1 MVTLRKINGL
11 ELLVIFVGEI
21 SQIWPLPF
29 AAPNLYFVVKDA
41 FHMCSLNWMKYLL
54 NWAKYPYRKELTLAL
69 YAL

>member
-41 FHMCSLNWMKYLL
+41 FHMCSLN
-54 NWAKYPYRKELTLAL
+54 
-69 YAL
+69 

>member
-21 SQIWPLPF
+21 SQTWPLPF

-41 FHMCSLNWMKYLL
+41 FHMRSLN
-54 NWAKYPYRKELTLAL
+54 
-69 YAL
+69 